1 MNFFVMES
9 MMDKDCS
16 WRVDEWKGC
25 YPSSWKGTIIP
36 EAISHPAKFSSRL
49 IRRIYEHMQGEGWV
63 KAGDTVLDP
72 FGGVAL
78 GALDAMR
85 LGLRWRGIELE
96 QKFHDL
102 GNGNIFHWNVRFER
116 MPHWSGDAVLLKGD
130 SRKLLEVLG
139 EGGAQNSVS
148 SPPYAETPVSQTHM
162 TSNKRGDPDN
172 PNYRPSWKT
181 KLEAGFAD
189 TERPYGTTDGQLG
202 SMKAGG
208 FDAALSS
215 PPYSEARIGQESGQ
229 GQCGRGDQYGGS
241 DGQLGAMK
249 GDGFEAAVSSPPF
262 EQRSAD
268 GGWQMLGK
276 YAEEGRLTVK
286 QVKGD
291 KSKSYPSWG
300 KKRDT
305 SYGEADGQM
314 SNMKGTEDGFSAAI
328 SSPPFGTTVLHDG
341 GPVQQQGGELHSDYG
356 ATEGQLANMEE
367 GSLEEAISGQ
377 PSAISAAVSSPP
389 FVGVGV
395 ENDGRKEI
403 LQKGFN
409 ASGAEGSRPNQVG
422 DYKKNSYT
430 DSYGVTE
437 GQLGNETTDD
447 FWLAAR
453 QIVDQVYQALE
464 PGGKAVWVCK
474 DFVKNKER
482 VPFSNQWRQLCEAV
496 GFVTLHEHHAM
507 LVNHKSTSITLEGE
521 HVENKVAS
529 KSFFRRLAEKNG
541 SPKID
546 WETIWCMEKTA
557 EA

>member
-291 KSKSYPSWG
+291 KSKSYPSWD
-300 KKRDT
+300 KERDT

-328 SSPPFGTTVLHDG
+328 SSPPYEDSINSEKNGIDWTKVKK
-341 GPVQQQGGELHSDYG
+341 DY
-356 ATEGQLANMEE
+356 
-367 GSLEEAISGQ
+367 
-377 PSAISAAVSSPP
+377 P
-389 FVGVGV
+389 
-395 ENDGRKEI
+395 GRMMHEKRIEMS
-403 LQKGFN
+403 N
-409 ASGAEGSRPNQVG
+409 NNHNERR
-422 DYKKNSYT
+422 
-430 DSYGVTE
+430 YGVTE
-437 GQLGNETTDD
+437 GQLGADSGDD

-464 PGGKAVWVCK
+464 PGGKAVK
-474 DFVKNKER
+474 DDD
-482 VPFSNQWRQLCEAV
+482 
-496 GFVTLHEHHAM
+496 G
-507 LVNHKSTSITLEGE
+507 
-521 HVENKVAS
+521 
-529 KSFFRRLAEKNG
+529 
-541 SPKID
+541 ID
-546 WETIWCMEKTA
+546 FCDG
-557 EA
+557 